1 MKSGWWCSSLSEV
14 SIVMS
19 RVWPASRHRCV
30 LSFLAAVLGLM
41 SSFPRRAPSFLQH
54 AAAFLRTA
62 ASCLE
67 LMTSQ
72 PRHAA
77 QRGYIARQCMHCCQT
92 QGAVSV
98 QIPAVKGSKVNPRGQ
113 QQVNSPAA
121 KGKRYGSIEMLT
133 STQDEWK
140 FIVTHMLKGIN
151 NNTQE

>member
-1 MKSGWWCSSLSEV
+1 
-14 SIVMS
+14 
-19 RVWPASRHRCV
+19 
-30 LSFLAAVLGLM
+30 
-41 SSFPRRAPSFLQH
+41 
-54 AAAFLRTA
+54 
-62 ASCLE
+62 
-67 LMTSQ
+67 
-72 PRHAA
+72 
-77 QRGYIARQCMHCCQT
+77 MHCCQT

-140 FIVTHMLKGIN
+140 LIATHMLKGIN